1 MAGSDASGE
10 HHRFRVWVRRRG
22 DAQGPYA
29 LRFEVAEGKG
39 ILRVARPG
47 VLVDPPARPAGI
59 EERLTAA
66 QVRASR
72 FLHVWEA
79 GRHRQGHLF
88 ARLDETGLEALPAD
102 RWIELVSATEGTTA
116 LLKLP
121 AEIGPDSGIIDD
133 EPTWPRREMLVGLQ
147 RELRGVAGAVP
158 PPEEWATEVRT
169 APVIDPDAYVVE
181 PRRGVAPAE
190 RVRIG
195 PSNPPAPASTPLPT
209 APVMRPPSLAADSL
223 GDWIDTHAIDAAPDE
238 DQTIIADAS
247 SISIV
252 SRLDLDATPR
262 QVAASVRSLGPESAE
277 ARYTTLDTHD
287 SGDVLEALDAGG
299 ESDEAMEPMEAM
311 EAFEEPGDH
320 GVMEALEATGDHLD
334 EALPAEGE
342 EDDDEVVVEDEPEVT
357 DVGRRSVDALQ
368 RARGPLT
375 EAVTV
380 MPLGAQE
387 LAADAATRLLEP
399 VADAA
404 VRVPAPAASA
414 VAERAPA
421 LALRASEPPKND
433 ATAPVGGPAPT
444 ASEAGTSLHER
455 NTTLVRHLRRRITED
470 GARHAADRAH
480 IARLEARV
488 EELEAELARR
498 SRV

>member
-1 MAGSDASGE
+1 MAGSGASGE
-10 HHRFRVWVRRRG
+10 DHKFRVWVRRRG

-59 EERLTAA
+59 EERLTAS

-102 RWIELVSATEGTTA
+102 RWIELVSAAEGTTA

-133 EPTWPRREMLVGLQ
+133 EPTWPRREMLEGLQ

-169 APVIDPDAYVVE
+169 APDIGPDAYVVE
-181 PRRGVAPAE
+181 RRHGVAPAE
-190 RVRIG
+190 RVRLG
-195 PSNPPAPASTPLPT
+195 PSNPPAPTPAPT
-209 APVMRPPSLAADSL
+209 APVVRPPPPASDSL
-223 GDWIDTHAIDAAPDE
+223 GDWLDTHAVDAAPDE
-238 DQTIIADAS
+238 DQTIIADVP

-252 SRLDLDATPR
+252 SRLDLDAIPR
-262 QVAASVRSLGPESAE
+262 QVAALVRALGPESAE

-387 LAADAATRLLEP
+387 LAADAAH
-399 VADAA
+399 
-404 VRVPAPAASA
+404 
-414 VAERAPA
+414 APA
-421 LALRASEPPKND
+421 LALRASEPPEND
-433 ATAPVGGPAPT
+433 ATAPVAGPAPT
-444 ASEAGTSLHER
+444 APEAGTSLHER
-455 NTTLVRHLRRRITED
+455 NTTLVRHLRRRITDD
-470 GARHAADRAH
+470 GVRHAADRAH